1 MNIEALVPQP
11 SGCEPFK
18 RNRERFVPEKS
29 GCYVLTTFSKEVLY
43 VGLADNLRRRMNDH
57 LDSPTKTDET
67 KLGRAVLFHWI
78 ESTDTNKIERTWMN
92 IHIQNEGVLPVLN
105 RSYSPTAT

>member
-1 MNIEALVPQP
+1 MNIGDLVPRP

-18 RNRERFVPEKS
+18 RNHERFVPEKA
-29 GCYVLTTFSKEVLY
+29 GCYVLTNFSKEVLY

-67 KLGRAVLFHWI
+67 RLGRAILFHWI
-78 ESTDTNKIERTWMN
+78 ESVDTNKIERTWMN
-92 IHIQNEGVLPVLN
+92 IHIQNEGILPVLN
-105 RSYSPTAT
+105 RAYSPTAT